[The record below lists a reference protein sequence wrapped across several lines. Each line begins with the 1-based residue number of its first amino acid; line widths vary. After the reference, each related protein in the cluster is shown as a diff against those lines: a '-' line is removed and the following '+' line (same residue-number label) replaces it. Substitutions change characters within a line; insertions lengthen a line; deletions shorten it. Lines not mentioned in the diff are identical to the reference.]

1 MTTAPVLETE
11 RLILRGHTR
20 ADFDAL
26 SAMWADPDV
35 VRFISGKPSTREESW
50 GRLLRYPG
58 MWALIGYSFWV
69 IEEKAS
75 GQMIGEGGFADF
87 QREIEPPIEAPEQG
101 WALMPHAQ
109 GKGYAFEALSAM
121 IVWGERHFGR
131 RDFACIIAPEN
142 APSIRLAER
151 LGYREVARGAYKEKP
166 TVFFRRPA

>member
-1 MTTAPVLETE
+1 MAPVLETE

-20 ADFDAL
+20 ADFDTL
-26 SAMWADPDV
+26 RAMWADPAV
-35 VRFISGKPSTREESW
+35 VRFIGGKPSTREESW

-75 GQMIGEGGFADF
+75 GKMIGEGGFADF
-87 QREIEPPIEAPEQG
+87 QREIAPPIDAPEQG
-101 WALMPHAQ
+101 WALLPSAQ

-121 IVWGERHFGR
+121 ITWGEAHFGR

-151 LGYREVARGAYKEKP
+151 LGYHETVRGSYKDAP